1 MWGKSPD
8 YQITFFS
15 RCTED
20 FAVHSVTPCSRK
32 KTGSLLWQPSYN
44 KHAMMFIKQWGY
56 WENNTCLSTRCF
68 LFLLLVCALF
78 LECCILFV
86 WIFNLKND
94 KWIFTGRRWTSTAPM
109 TAPMIKFCIH
119 MYTLSITFNIAVERG
134 RYNVLVYYSVIL
146 N

>member
-20 FAVHSVTPCSRK
+20 FAVHSITPRSRK
-32 KTGSLLWQPSYN
+32 KQVRCYDSLHITNTPWCLWSNEAIEKIIHVYQRVASFFY
-44 KHAMMFIKQWGY
+44 
-56 WENNTCLSTRCF
+56 F
-68 LFLLLVCALF
+68 LFVHFFWNVVFYLSGF
-78 LECCILFV
+78 F
-86 WIFNLKND
+86 
-94 KWIFTGRRWTSTAPM
+94 KWILTGRRWTSTAPM
-109 TAPMIKFCIH
+109 TAPMIKSCIH

>member
-44 KHAMMFIKQWGY
+44 KHAIMFIKQWGY

-68 LFLLLVCALF
+68 FFLLLVCALF
-78 LECCILFV
+78 LERCILFV

-94 KWIFTGRRWTSTAPM
+94 KWILTGRRWTSTAPM
-109 TAPMIKFCIH
+109 IKSCIH